1 MEGVAMSIR
10 YATNILLALASGFV
24 LVSTFAFS
32 PNVAGWIA
40 FGVTGVLVLAM
51 TAGAAALP
59 RRGWTQ
65 RGLDAAVVVLAAWTI
80 VESLVFDGATMT
92 WITFGVA
99 AGLLGLALA
108 GLTAHELTTER
119 VVHSLDRSDTPAPHQ
134 ESCA

>member
-24 LVSTFAFS
+24 LVSTFAFA

-65 RGLDAAVVVLAAWTI
+65 SGLDAAVVVLAAWTI
-80 VESLVFDGATMT
+80 VESIVFDGATIT

-119 VVHSLDRSDTPAPHQ
+119 VVHSLDRSDTP
-134 ESCA
+134 

>member
-1 MEGVAMSIR
+1 MPLDQWTRPPVRVCAWR
-10 YATNILLALASGFV
+10 PADASR
-24 LVSTFAFS
+24 
-32 PNVAGWIA
+32 P
-40 FGVTGVLVLAM
+40 
-51 TAGAAALP
+51 
-59 RRGWTQ
+59 
-65 RGLDAAVVVLAAWTI
+65 VVLAAWTI

-134 ESCA
+134 ESFT